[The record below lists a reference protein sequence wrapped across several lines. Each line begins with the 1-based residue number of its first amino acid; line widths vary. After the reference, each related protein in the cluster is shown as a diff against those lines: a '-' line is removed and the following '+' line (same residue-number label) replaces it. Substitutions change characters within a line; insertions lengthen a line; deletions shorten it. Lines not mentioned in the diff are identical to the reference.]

1 MFEMTD
7 WLTNQ
12 ANGTASG
19 GNATILTL
27 LQAYLAT
34 APLPPDGRLPPE
46 RVLADKLGTSRAG
59 LRKALAALE
68 AEGQLWRH
76 VGKGTFLGARPI
88 GAIGDVA
95 AVAAR
100 VGPVAVMQARLVL
113 EPPLARL
120 AALNAGRSQLDA
132 LAAIATACEAAPT
145 WRHYESQ
152 DAALHRGIA
161 EAAGN
166 PLLLHLFDQAAAVRR
181 AVTWA
186 RPRAGTEAPP
196 RDHHSFAE
204 HRALVAAITARDGA
218 AAEEAMRAHI
228 ATVLAR
234 LGA

>member
-1 MFEMTD
+1 MPD
-7 WLTNQ
+7 GQTNH
-12 ANGTASG
+12 ANGPEHG
-19 GNATILTL
+19 EEATILTL

-46 RVLADKLGTSRAG
+46 RELATTLGISRGA
-59 LRKALAALE
+59 LRKALAVLE

-100 VGPVAVMQARLVL
+100 LGPAAVMQARLVL
-113 EPPLARL
+113 EPALARL
-120 AALNAGRSQLDA
+120 AALNATAAQ
-132 LAAIATACEAAPT
+132 LAAMAAQAAAAERATS

-152 DAALHRGIA
+152 DAALHRTIA

-186 RPRAGTEAPP
+186 RPRGPGDAPP
-196 RDHHSFAE
+196 RDHHSFAD
-204 HRALVAAITARDGA
+204 HQAIVAAITARDGP
-218 AAEEAMRAHI
+218 AAEAAMRAHI
-228 ATVLAR
+228 GTVLR
-234 LGA
+234 GLGA

>member
-1 MFEMTD
+1 MHD
-7 WLTNQ
+7 
-12 ANGTASG
+12 ASG
-19 GNATILTL
+19 STLTL

-34 APLPPDGRLPPE
+34 APLPEDGRLPPE
-46 RVLADKLGTSRAG
+46 RELAATLGTGRFA

-76 VGKGTFLGARPI
+76 VGKGTFLGPRPI

-100 VGPVAVMQARLVL
+100 VGPAAVMQARLVL

-120 AALNAGRSQLDA
+120 AALHAGTAQLSA
-132 LAAIATACEAAPT
+132 LAAHAEAAERAPS
-145 WRHYESQ
+145 WRIYESQ
-152 DAALHRGIA
+152 DAALHRTIA

-166 PLLLHLFDQAAAVRR
+166 PLLLALFDQAAAVRR

-186 RPRAGTEAPP
+186 RPRGTGEAPP

-204 HRALVAAITARDGA
+204 HRAIVAAITARDGA
-218 AAEEAMRAHI
+218 AAEAAMRAHVG
-228 ATVLAR
+228 TVLAK

>member
-1 MFEMTD
+1 MPD
-7 WLTNQ
+7 GQTNPE
-12 ANGTASG
+12 NGSEHG
-19 GNATILTL
+19 DEATILTL

-46 RVLADKLGTSRAG
+46 RELAVTLGASRGA

-76 VGKGTFLGARPI
+76 VGKGTFLGPRPI

-100 VGPVAVMQARLVL
+100 LGPAAVMQARLVL

-120 AALNAGRSQLDA
+120 AALNAGAAQ
-132 LAAIATACEAAPT
+132 LAALQAHARAAERATS
-145 WRHYESQ
+145 WRAYESQ
-152 DAALHRGIA
+152 DAALHRTIA

-186 RPRAGTEAPP
+186 RPRGPGEAPP
-196 RDHHSFAE
+196 PDHHSFAE
-204 HRALVAAITARDGA
+204 HRAIVSAVTARDGA
-218 AAEEAMRAHI
+218 AAEAAMRAHI
-228 ATVLAR
+228 ETVLR
-234 LGA
+234 KLGA